1 MILLIGGAGSG
12 KWEYVKSL
20 GYSDKDIANGVLDGR
35 KVVYN
40 LQNVVFRDPEN
51 APNLLDELLKKEVVV
66 CDEVGSGVIPLE
78 RQERLAREATGRLCI
93 QLAQRADRVVRL
105 VCGLATVIKE

>member
-1 MILLIGGAGSG
+1 MILVIGARASG
-12 KWEYVKSL
+12 KLDYVKSL
-20 GYSDKDIANGVLDGR
+20 GYSDADIANGVLDGR

-51 APNLLDELLKKEVVV
+51 APNLLEELLQKEVVV
-66 CDEVGSGVIPLE
+66 CDEVGSGVIPLK

-93 QLAQRADRVVRL
+93 QLAQRAARVVRL

>member
-1 MILLIGGAGSG
+1 MILVIGARVSG
-12 KWEYVKSL
+12 KLEYVKSL
-20 GYSDKDIANGVLDGR
+20 GYSDADIANGVLDER

-51 APNLLDELLKKEVVV
+51 APNLLDELLQKEVVV

-93 QLAQRADRVVRL
+93 QLAQRAKCVVRL